1 MSFKISVPR
10 TNYIKN
16 TSIGGDPDF
25 VNKGSDKGRNGIMG
39 DTSFDVVDRGDLSE
53 VARGSE
59 CLRSLRP
66 VTALAAPW
74 DIPRKEGLKYEPLD
88 SVKQAGLFH
97 RVDLDFVEAGR
108 SAVEEAREAAS
119 VGDYDISK
127 ILKHDTNQRCVPN
140 SFDLIKDIDDCGKIN
155 EIFNK
160 MFCNIDN
167 NTIRAA
173 FGGVSHGSS
182 SFDLSAGVTYDPG
195 TGRADSRCEGG
206 DSLENKK
213 KVDPFYINKFNEV
226 VERGAASF
234 DQLPTVGVSSGSVG
248 TGFWD
253 SFTPFGGGVYDVTAQ
268 RVTGAPVS
276 QSAQRSCAPVS
287 QSAEQPASTTS
298 LPLAEAEGGVLG
310 EGGKGGDRF
319 AAATSGGEFSDSVTQ
334 ASSFVG
340 NLEAVVNT
348 KGLDSSLGGI
358 KKKNTRRKKNKKNKR
373 K

>member
-59 CLRSLRP
+59 CLRPLRP

-88 SVKQAGLFH
+88 SVKQAGLFHSEAAQLLRCH

-127 ILKHDTNQRCVPN
+127 ILKHDTVVPN

-182 SFDLSAGVTYDPG
+182 SFDLSAVGVT
-195 TGRADSRCEGG
+195 CEGG

-268 RVTGAPVS
+268 SVTG
-276 QSAQRSCAPVS
+276 APVS